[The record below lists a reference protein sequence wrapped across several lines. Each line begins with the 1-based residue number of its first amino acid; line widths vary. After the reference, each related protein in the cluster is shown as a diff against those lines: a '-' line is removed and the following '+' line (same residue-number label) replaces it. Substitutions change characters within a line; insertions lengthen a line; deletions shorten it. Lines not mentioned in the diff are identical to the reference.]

1 MSAKNSITKS
11 DYIEFDVALN
21 KGKKL
26 MSDSKTQIIGFYI
39 IVAINTGLRVSDLL
53 TLEHNDILNGYKL
66 FREQKT
72 NKAKKVVFNEAILNA
87 YKLLPNKS
95 DSHIFISQKGHVFAT
110 QSINRRLKSIF
121 TNKKK
126 NISSHS
132 LRKSFGRRV
141 WTNNNESEASLI
153 KLSEI
158 FNHSSIKITRTYLG
172 LTQDEI
178 EDVYLSL

>member
-1 MSAKNSITKS
+1 MSAKHSITKS

-26 MSDSKTQIIGFYI
+26 MSDKKTQIIGFYI
-39 IVAINTGLRVSDLL
+39 IAAINTGLRVSDLL
-53 TLEHNDILNGYKL
+53 SLEHNDLLNGYKK

-72 NKAKKVVFNEAILNA
+72 NKAKKVVFNDTILNA
-87 YKLLPNKS
+87 YKPLSKKS
-95 DSHIFISQKGHVFAT
+95 NGHIFISQKGHVFVT

-121 TNKKK
+121 PSKNK

-141 WTNNNESEASLI
+141 WENNNESESSLI

-172 LTQDEI
+172 ITQDEI
-178 EDVYLSL
+178 EDVYMNL